1 MPPLTAED
9 VFKVHPKIR
18 WVALASDRGEVIF
31 DQQRPGVRSFSPRD
45 ADRAFA
51 QMGPL
56 IISGVCERLS
66 PWTGRVASVVID
78 YEKVTSLIT
87 KVKGGYLCMTL
98 EKANAHQT
106 TLKVLESLRRWME

>member
-1 MPPLTAED
+1 MPALTAED
-9 VFKVHPKIR
+9 VFRLHPKIS
-18 WVALASDRGEVIF
+18 WVALASDQGEVVF
-31 DQQRPGVRSFSPRD
+31 VQQRPDVRSFSPGD

-66 PWTGRVASVVID
+66 PWMRRVASIVID

-87 KVKGGYLCMTL
+87 KVKDGYLCMTI
-98 EKANAHQT
+98 EKANAHHT
-106 TLKVLESLRRWME
+106 ILEVLESLRKWTE